1 MTATTLNTEPLTAS
15 RGFRTPRGGDARA
28 IDATAT
34 ASHIYIPSDERIV
47 KALVELAR
55 AAKSHRII
63 VAGSNCSEIFLELRQ
78 LGYSRLATT
87 KSCRIPYTQYDVA
100 LLVWQDHSIKA
111 LATTLD
117 WLVHFL
123 SPGGVLVVWLKPHE
137 SMPGRKLRAALEGL
151 GFGIE
156 AGARCEGGMA
166 IAGWRLESTLA
177 GTDRPAGKADG
188 VVRSADGEA
197 GEG

>member
-1 MTATTLNTEPLTAS
+1 MEASMTAITFNTEPLPAS
-15 RGFRTPRGGDARA
+15 RGFHIPKRGNAHA

-34 ASHIYIPSDERIV
+34 ASHVCIPSDERIA
-47 KALVELAR
+47 KALLELSR

-87 KSCRIPYTQYDVA
+87 KSCRIPCTQYDVA
-100 LLVWQDHSIKA
+100 LLAWREHSIKA

-156 AGARCEGGMA
+156 AGAKCEGGIA
-166 IAGWRLESTLA
+166 IAGRRLESA
-177 GTDRPAGKADG
+177 PATRVA
-188 VVRSADGEA
+188 
-197 GEG
+197 

>member
-1 MTATTLNTEPLTAS
+1 MTAITLNTDLTAS
-15 RGFRTPRGGDARA
+15 RGFRTLKRGDARA
-28 IDATAT
+28 IDAAA
-34 ASHIYIPSDERIV
+34 ASSHVCIPSDERIA

-55 AAKSHRII
+55 ATESHRII
-63 VAGSNCSEIFLELRQ
+63 VAGSNCSEIFLELHH

-87 KSCRIPYTQYDVA
+87 KSCRIPCTQYDVA
-100 LLVWQDHSIKA
+100 LLAWREHSIKA

-123 SPGGVLVVWLKPHE
+123 SPGGVLAVWLKPHE

-156 AGARCEGGMA
+156 AGARCEGGIA
-166 IAGWRLESTLA
+166 IAGRRLESTTTTRA
-177 GTDRPAGKADG
+177 T
-188 VVRSADGEA
+188 
-197 GEG
+197 